1 MRECGRV
8 EVLNKSG
15 VAGVAG
21 SLGCCWCCV
30 LLIVVSFDWRAIEK
44 GVTRYVTRESDMP
57 EAVPV
62 LVGCR
67 GLSEILYLLLV

>member
-8 EVLNKSG
+8 EVFNKFG
-15 VAGVAG
+15 VAGVTG

-30 LLIVVSFDWRAIEK
+30 LLIVASIGWRAIEK
-44 GVTRYVTRESDMP
+44 GVTRCATGESDLP
-57 EAVPV
+57 DTVPV

-67 GLSEILYLLLV
+67 GLC